1 MKPGFMLSTGVFLLV
16 GSAAMAQSTYS
27 ESTTTTTTVT
37 PPIVAP
43 APAMPPPS
51 APLPGQGPDGA
62 RPGNEIGTRSSL
74 PLSPRASN
82 ITPADTASTI
92 APTPPEPAVGPDAT
106 VSTLLAAAS
115 QSIAS
120 GQTGT
125 GEEALEQA
133 ETQILQRAVPQI
145 PADYTS
151 TDPVVLQIDQ
161 ARQALGNNDTAGA
174 TQRINQ
180 ILASGAPELND

>member
-1 MKPGFMLSTGVFLLV
+1 MLF
-16 GSAAMAQSTYS
+16 
-27 ESTTTTTTVT
+27 
-37 PPIVAP
+37 
-43 APAMPPPS
+43 
-51 APLPGQGPDGA
+51 
-62 RPGNEIGTRSSL
+62 RS
-74 PLSPRASN
+74 
-82 ITPADTASTI
+82 
-92 APTPPEPAVGPDAT
+92 
-106 VSTLLAAAS
+106 
-115 QSIAS
+115 
-120 GQTGT
+120 
-125 GEEALEQA
+125 QA